1 MNLLEM
7 RKEKEKKR
15 AEVRALLAENKIVEA
30 ETKMQEVRDLEA
42 KIKIQEEIENAE
54 ARELNENGEKRNL
67 DNGKENKLHRWHW
80 VAIVGIAYD
89 DLSDKLEATIAD
101 EGMLKKINLGLWLT
115 TAKNEG
121 GFVYFE

>member
-1 MNLLEM
+1 MVFIYPSWNTFNFLYKALE
-7 RKEKEKKR
+7 KDHPI
-15 AEVRALLAENKIVEA
+15 AFL
-30 ETKMQEVRDLEA
+30 
-42 KIKIQEEIENAE
+42 
-54 ARELNENGEKRNL
+54 NL

>member
-1 MNLLEM
+1 MKIPINFEDRPNKKEVFNFLYKALE
-7 RKEKEKKR
+7 KDHPI
-15 AEVRALLAENKIVEA
+15 AFL
-30 ETKMQEVRDLEA
+30 
-42 KIKIQEEIENAE
+42 
-54 ARELNENGEKRNL
+54 NL

-121 GFVYFE
+121 ICSKSIMLCRHTKMLFRVFIFYIFFL